1 MQTGQLI
8 MPTVSAECV
17 AWCYCHLLALR
28 GCLSI
33 LARHAACLGGCATA
47 FFASLTV
54 GGIRQVPTLGC
65 FVALCAPCWRDVSVM
80 QKLVQTTA

>member
-8 MPTVSAECV
+8 TPTVSAGCI
-17 AWCYCHLLALR
+17 AWCYCHLLVR
-28 GCLSI
+28 MGGLSN

-54 GGIRQVPTLGC
+54 GGIRQMPTLVGLI
-65 FVALCAPCWRDVSVM
+65 ALCSLAGVISQWCRS
-80 QKLVQTTA
+80 